1 MSEMRGTC
9 HKCAASLSRGTVG
22 MALQCPTCLTR
33 YHTFDCGQRFAALG
47 LQASLSSCPKCCRLC
62 TCSGGNVL
70 CHAGSTRMKKRQ
82 REEPAAGD
90 IAQCNPKG
98 VIRQLLHI
106 ISELQTENSRLQ
118 SLLYQEGR
126 EQTPLCF
133 PGNDA
138 QATADASTHNLKREI
153 DASAL
158 LDWVAAHVAGKQ
170 LANTVPCLPIESN
183 SGGEDLS
190 EKPCLTTTSTCE
202 LPPVETDPKGVSQ
215 ATKTLANMA
224 AAAEVLEAAE
234 TLPAK
239 KRSARKCRRG
249 EDIGKGTW
257 GKLVL
262 SENSQE
268 DVGDSPLQPAPSC

>member
-1 MSEMRGTC
+1 
-9 HKCAASLSRGTVG
+9 
-22 MALQCPTCLTR
+22 
-33 YHTFDCGQRFAALG
+33 
-47 LQASLSSCPKCCRLC
+47 
-62 TCSGGNVL
+62 
-70 CHAGSTRMKKRQ
+70 MKKRQ
-82 REEPAAGD
+82 REEPSAGD
-90 IAQCNPKG
+90 IGQSNPKG

-118 SLLYQEGR
+118 SLLYAEGR

-138 QATADASTHNLKREI
+138 QAASDSSTHNLKREI
-153 DASAL
+153 DAGAL
-158 LDWVAAHVAGKQ
+158 LDWVASHVAGKH
-170 LANTVPCLPIESN
+170 LANTVPFLPIESN
-183 SGGEDLS
+183 SGGEALS
-190 EKPCLTTTSTCE
+190 ETPCLRTTSACDSACE
-202 LPPVETDPKGVSQ
+202 LPRVESDPKEFSQ

-249 EDIGKGTW
+249 EDVGKGTW

-262 SENSQE
+262 SENSQV